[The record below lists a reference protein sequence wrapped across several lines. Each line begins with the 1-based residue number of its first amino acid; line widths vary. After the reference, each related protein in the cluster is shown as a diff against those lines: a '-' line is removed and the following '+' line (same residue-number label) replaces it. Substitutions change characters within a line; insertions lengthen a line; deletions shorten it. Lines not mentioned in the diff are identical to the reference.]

1 VAERIRLMVQD
12 APFVTPEGGTVSA
25 TLSAGL
31 AMLPAGA
38 TSFAELLSAA
48 DRALYEAKRAGRNR
62 TVADGQAADS

>member
-1 VAERIRLMVQD
+1 MVQE
-12 APFVTPEGGTVSA
+12 APFVMPEGGTVGA

-31 AMLPAGA
+31 AMLSADA

-62 TVADGQAADS
+62 TIADTEGETV